1 MSVKS
6 RVFCLRSGV
15 EQKTNNRLTLCSQY
29 AIVCLNIVQGQNCMD
44 NREAIIKATV
54 ALIEEKGEQ
63 INAITVREICKK
75 AEVGLGLVNYY
86 FENKD
91 KLISLCV
98 EKIINGIVEKFAAI
112 REQTKNLTPF
122 EKLEYLGAMTLD
134 FLFDHYAV
142 SKISILTDMQ
152 TPKENDNTH
161 RTYSAYLPLVSACRP
176 DWSESK
182 VKRTTYCLITAMQQA
197 FLRSDIIKLSQGV
210 NLRNKT
216 ERKQFHRQMLQD
228 LLGAAV

>member
-1 MSVKS
+1 
-6 RVFCLRSGV
+6 
-15 EQKTNNRLTLCSQY
+15 
-29 AIVCLNIVQGQNCMD
+29 MD
-44 NREAIIKATV
+44 NKEAIINATI

-63 INAITVREICKK
+63 LNTITVREICKK
-75 AEVGLGLVNYY
+75 ADVGLGLVNYY

-98 EKIINGIVEKFAAI
+98 EKIINGIVQKFNDI
-112 REQTKNLTPF
+112 KHQTKDFTPF
-122 EKLEYLGAMTLD
+122 EKLDYLGNITLD

-176 DWSESK
+176 DWDQDK
-182 VKRTTYCLITAMQQA
+182 VKRMTYCLITSMQQA
-197 FLRSDIIKLSQGV
+197 FLRSDFVLLSQGI
-210 NLRNKT
+210 NLKNKD
-216 ERKQFHRQMLQD
+216 ERKKFHRQMLQD
-228 LLGAAV
+228 ILGITQ